1 MTSIIINNFYRALL
15 RIEEEEG
22 FSKYNAKTLAVRL
35 VDDLYPE
42 DGYIALEDDARGCLR
57 VHLDERFL
65 TRVREQI
72 AKGLNLKEA
81 TEEVGFKEEE
91 PRTQEVTVPTAEPEP
106 VKPADTKEIKVK
118 EVKPKLTK
126 EQKEAEKAAKEA
138 EKLAKAEKAAADK
151 ATKEAKAKADAE
163 AKEAKAKADAEA
175 KAAKEAKAKADADAK
190 AAKAAKEAKAKADAE
205 AKASEDTSDE
215 DIKKLKEAKP
225 AEPKKVAP
233 PKPKFVG
240 NMEKL
245 TPTHDKLFKK
255 VAADL
260 KIEPAAD
267 AKKKFLAQVNAL
279 DNKDFNAKKLEEHM
293 KEFFTPK
300 APETKDEEC
309 TEVEFKGKT
318 YWVNADGTV
327 YETEVQED
335 GSEIDVTKGKV
346 GMAYF
351 ADMEMPA

>member
-42 DGYIALEDDARGCLR
+42 DGYITLEDDPRGNFR
-57 VHLDERFL
+57 IHMNDTFLDRMKAD
-65 TRVREQI
+65 I
-72 AKGLNLKEA
+72 AKGLSISAALESH
-81 TEEVGFKEEE
+81 GLE
-91 PRTQEVTVPTAEPEP
+91 PDEKSKQVVTVPIAEPEP
-106 VKPADTKEIKVK
+106 VKAADTKEIKVK

-138 EKLAKAEKAAADK
+138 EKAAKAEKAAAD
-151 ATKEAKAKADAE
+151 
-163 AKEAKAKADAEA
+163 
-175 KAAKEAKAKADADAK
+175 
-190 AAKAAKEAKAKADAE
+190 KAAKEAKAKADAE
-205 AKASEDTSDE
+205 AKAAEDTSDE
-215 DIKKLKEAKP
+215 DIKKLKE

-260 KIEPAAD
+260 KVEMAAD

-293 KEFFTPK
+293 KAFFAPPP
-300 APETKDEEC
+300 PETKEEEC
-309 TEVEFKGKT
+309 SPVEYKGKS
-318 YWVNADGTV
+318 YWVSGDGTV
-327 YETEVQED
+327 YETQIQED
-335 GSEIDVTKGKV
+335 GEEIDKNVGKV

>member
-91 PRTQEVTVPTAEPEP
+91 PRKQEVTVPTAEPEP

-151 ATKEAKAKADAE
+151 A

-175 KAAKEAKAKADADAK
+175 KAAKEAKAKADA
-190 AAKAAKEAKAKADAE
+190 E
-205 AKASEDTSDE
+205 AKASEDTDDE
-215 DIKKLKEAKP
+215 DIKRLKEAKP

-293 KEFFTPK
+293 KAFFAPPP
-300 APETKDEEC
+300 PETKDEEC

-351 ADMEMPA
+351 ADMKMPA

>member
-42 DGYIALEDDARGCLR
+42 DGYIALEDDPRGNFR
-57 VHLDERFL
+57 IHMNDTFMD
-65 TRVREQI
+65 RVRADV
-72 AKGLNLKEA
+72 AKGLSISEAIEGMGLKPDEQA
-81 TEEVGFKEEE
+81 K
-91 PRTQEVTVPTAEPEP
+91 QEVMVPTAEPEP
-106 VKPADTKEIKVK
+106 VKPAEVKEVKVK

-138 EKLAKAEKAAADK
+138 EKVAKAEKAAADK
-151 ATKEAKAKADAE
+151 AAKEAKAKADAE

-175 KAAKEAKAKADADAK
+175 KAAKEAKAKADAES
-190 AAKAAKEAKAKADAE
+190 KAAKEAKANADA
-205 AKASEDTSDE
+205 
-215 DIKKLKEAKP
+215 EAKP

-260 KIEPAAD
+260 KVEPAAD

-293 KEFFTPK
+293 KAFFAPPP
-300 APETKDEEC
+300 PETKEDEC
-309 TEVEFKGKT
+309 TEVEYKGKT

-335 GSEIDVTKGKV
+335 GSEIDVKKGNV

>member
-42 DGYIALEDDARGCLR
+42 DGYITLEDDPRGNFR
-57 VHLDERFL
+57 IHMNDTFLDRMKAD
-65 TRVREQI
+65 I
-72 AKGLNLKEA
+72 AKGLSISAALESH
-81 TEEVGFKEEE
+81 GLE
-91 PRTQEVTVPTAEPEP
+91 PDEKSKQVVTVPIAEPEP
-106 VKPADTKEIKVK
+106 VKAADTKEIKVK

-138 EKLAKAEKAAADK
+138 EKAAKAEKAAADK
-151 ATKEAKAKADAE
+151 AAKEAKAKADAE
-163 AKEAKAKADAEA
+163 AKAAKAKADAEA
-175 KAAKEAKAKADADAK
+175 KAAKEAKAKADAEAK
-190 AAKAAKEAKAKADAE
+190 AA
-205 AKASEDTSDE
+205 EDTSDE
-215 DIKKLKEAKP
+215 DIKKLKE

-260 KIEPAAD
+260 KVEMAAD
-267 AKKKFLAQVNAL
+267 AKKKFLAQINAL

-293 KEFFTPK
+293 KAFFAPPP
-300 APETKDEEC
+300 PETKEEEC
-309 TEVEFKGKT
+309 SPVEYKGKS
-318 YWVNADGTV
+318 YWVSGDGTV
-327 YETEVQED
+327 YETQIQED
-335 GSEIDVTKGKV
+335 GEEIDKNVGKV

>member
-42 DGYIALEDDARGCLR
+42 DGYITLEDDPRGNFR
-57 VHLDERFL
+57 IHMNDTFLDRMKAD
-65 TRVREQI
+65 I
-72 AKGLNLKEA
+72 AKGLSISDALESH
-81 TEEVGFKEEE
+81 GLE
-91 PRTQEVTVPTAEPEP
+91 PDEKSKQVVTVPIAEPEP
-106 VKPADTKEIKVK
+106 VKAADTKEIKVK

-138 EKLAKAEKAAADK
+138 EKAAKAEKAAADK
-151 ATKEAKAKADAE
+151 AAKEAKAKADAE
-163 AKEAKAKADAEA
+163 AKAAKAKADAEA
-175 KAAKEAKAKADADAK
+175 KAAKEAKAKADA
-190 AAKAAKEAKAKADAE
+190 EAKA

-215 DIKKLKEAKP
+215 DIKKLKE

-260 KIEPAAD
+260 KVEMAAD

-293 KEFFTPK
+293 KAFFAPPP
-300 APETKDEEC
+300 PETKEEEC
-309 TEVEFKGKT
+309 SPVEYKGKS
-318 YWVNADGTV
+318 YWVSGDGTV
-327 YETEVQED
+327 YETQIQED
-335 GSEIDVTKGKV
+335 GEEIDKNVGKV

>member
-42 DGYIALEDDARGCLR
+42 DGYITLEDDPRGNFR
-57 VHLDERFL
+57 IHMNDTFMDRMKAD
-65 TRVREQI
+65 I
-72 AKGLNLKEA
+72 AKGLSISDALESHGLKPDEQA
-81 TEEVGFKEEE
+81 K
-91 PRTQEVTVPTAEPEP
+91 QEVALPVAEPEP
-106 VKPADTKEIKVK
+106 VKPDETKEIVVK

-126 EQKEAEKAAKEA
+126 EQKAAEKV
-138 EKLAKAEKAAADK
+138 AKAEKAAADK
-151 ATKEAKAKADAE
+151 AAKEAKAKADAEAKEAKKKADEEAKAAKAKADAE

-175 KAAKEAKAKADADAK
+175 KAAE
-190 AAKAAKEAKAKADAE
+190 
-205 AKASEDTSDE
+205 
-215 DIKKLKEAKP
+215 P
-225 AEPKKVAP
+225 EPKKVAA

-260 KIEPAAD
+260 KVEMAAD

-293 KEFFTPK
+293 KAFF
-300 APETKDEEC
+300 APPPPVTRDEEMWA
-309 TEVEFKGKT
+309 VDYKGKE
-318 YWVNADGTV
+318 YGVNDKGEVFEDTV
-327 YETEVQED
+327 LESGDIIAKNV
-335 GSEIDVTKGKV
+335 GKV

>member
-22 FSKYNAKTLAVRL
+22 FAKYTAKTLAVRL

-42 DGYIALEDDARGCLR
+42 DGYIALEDDPRGTLR
-57 VHLDERFL
+57 VHLDEKFMDRI
-65 TRVREQI
+65 REQI

-81 TEEVGFKEEE
+81 TEAVGFKKEDDK
-91 PRTQEVTVPTAEPEP
+91 QEATVPVAEPEP
-106 VKPADTKEIKVK
+106 VKPAETKEVVVK

-126 EQKEAEKAAKEA
+126 EQKEAEKQAKETAKAAKEA
-138 EKLAKAEKAAADK
+138 EKVAKAEKAVAD
-151 ATKEAKAKADAE
+151 
-163 AKEAKAKADAEA
+163 
-175 KAAKEAKAKADADAK
+175 
-190 AAKAAKEAKAKADAE
+190 KAAKEAKAKADAE
-205 AKASEDTSDE
+205 AKAVE
-215 DIKKLKEAKP
+215 P

-293 KEFFTPK
+293 KAFFSPPP
-300 APETKDEEC
+300 PEAKDEEMWL
-309 TEVEFKGKT
+309 VEYKGKE
-318 YWVNADGTV
+318 YGVNDKGEVFEDTV
-327 YETEVQED
+327 LESGETV
-335 GSEIDVTKGKV
+335 GKKVGNV

-351 ADMEMPA
+351 SEMEQPKD

>member
-42 DGYIALEDDARGCLR
+42 DGYITLEDDPRGNFR
-57 VHLDERFL
+57 IHMNDTFLDRMKAD
-65 TRVREQI
+65 I
-72 AKGLNLKEA
+72 AKGLSISEA
-81 TEEVGFKEEE
+81 LESHGIE
-91 PRTQEVTVPTAEPEP
+91 PDEKSKQVATVPIAEPEP

-118 EVKPKLTK
+118 EVKPKLSK

-151 ATKEAKAKADAE
+151 AAKEAKAKADAE
-163 AKEAKAKADAEA
+163 AKEAKKKADE
-175 KAAKEAKAKADADAK
+175 E
-190 AAKAAKEAKAKADAE
+190 AKAAKEAKAKADAE
-205 AKASEDTSDE
+205 AKAAKAAEDTSDE

-225 AEPKKVAP
+225 AEPKKAAP
-233 PKPKFVG
+233 AKPKFVG

-260 KIEPAAD
+260 NVELAAD

-293 KEFFTPK
+293 KAFFAP
-300 APETKDEEC
+300 APPETKEEEC
-309 TEVEFKGKT
+309 DPVEYKGKS
-318 YWVNADGTV
+318 YWVSANGTV

-335 GSEIDVTKGKV
+335 GEEIDKKVGMV

>member
-22 FSKYNAKTLAVRL
+22 FNKYTAKTLAVRL

-42 DGYIALEDDARGCLR
+42 DGYIMLEDDPRGNFR
-57 VHLDERFL
+57 IHMNDTFMDRM
-65 TRVREQI
+65 RADI
-72 AKGLNLKEA
+72 AKGLSISEALESHGLKPDEQA
-81 TEEVGFKEEE
+81 KQVVAL
-91 PRTQEVTVPTAEPEP
+91 PVAEPEP
-106 VKPADTKEIKVK
+106 VKPAETKEIVVK

-138 EKLAKAEKAAADK
+138 EKKAKAEKAAADK
-151 ATKEAKAKADAE
+151 AAKEAKAKADAE
-163 AKEAKAKADAEA
+163 AKEAKKKADE
-175 KAAKEAKAKADADAK
+175 
-190 AAKAAKEAKAKADAE
+190 AAKEAKAKADAE
-205 AKASEDTSDE
+205 AKTAE
-215 DIKKLKEAKP
+215 P

-233 PKPKFVG
+233 AKPKFVG

-260 KIEPAAD
+260 KVEPAAD

-293 KEFFTPK
+293 KAFFAPPP
-300 APETKDEEC
+300 PETKDMEC
-309 TEVEFKGKT
+309 TEVPYKGKT

-327 YETEVQED
+327 YETEIQED
-335 GSEIDVTKGKV
+335 GSEIDKTVGKV

-351 ADMEMPA
+351 ADMEVPA

>member
-42 DGYIALEDDARGCLR
+42 DGYITLEDDPRGNFR
-57 VHLDERFL
+57 IHMNDTFMDRMKAD
-65 TRVREQI
+65 I
-72 AKGLNLKEA
+72 AKGLSISDALESHGLKPDEQA
-81 TEEVGFKEEE
+81 K
-91 PRTQEVTVPTAEPEP
+91 QEVALPVAEPEP
-106 VKPADTKEIKVK
+106 VKPDETKEIVVK

-126 EQKEAEKAAKEA
+126 EQKAAEKA
-138 EKLAKAEKAAADK
+138 AKAEKAAADK
-151 ATKEAKAKADAE
+151 AAKEAKAKADAEAKEAKKKADEEAKAAKAKADAE

-175 KAAKEAKAKADADAK
+175 KAAE
-190 AAKAAKEAKAKADAE
+190 
-205 AKASEDTSDE
+205 
-215 DIKKLKEAKP
+215 P
-225 AEPKKVAP
+225 EPKKVAA

-260 KIEPAAD
+260 KVEPAAD

-293 KEFFTPK
+293 KAFFTPK
-300 APETKDEEC
+300 APETKEEEC
-309 TEVEFKGKT
+309 SPVDYKGKS
-318 YWVNADGTV
+318 YWVSGDGTV
-327 YETEVQED
+327 YETIVQED
-335 GSEIDVTKGKV
+335 GEEIDKNVGKV

>member
-42 DGYIALEDDARGCLR
+42 DGYITLEDDSRGNFR
-57 VHLDERFL
+57 IHMNDTFLDRMKAD
-65 TRVREQI
+65 I
-72 AKGLNLKEA
+72 AKGLSISEALESHGLKPDEQAKQEA
-81 TEEVGFKEEE
+81 V
-91 PRTQEVTVPTAEPEP
+91 VPTAEPEP
-106 VKPADTKEIKVK
+106 VKPAETKEIKVK

-138 EKLAKAEKAAADK
+138 EKVAKAEKAAADK
-151 ATKEAKAKADAE
+151 AAKEAKVKADAE
-163 AKEAKAKADAEA
+163 AKEAKVKADAEAKAAKEAKVKADAEA
-175 KAAKEAKAKADADAK
+175 KAAKEAKA
-190 AAKAAKEAKAKADAE
+190 
-205 AKASEDTSDE
+205 SEDTDDE
-215 DIKKLKEAKP
+215 DIKRLKEAKP
-225 AEPKKVAP
+225 AELKKVAP

-260 KIEPAAD
+260 KTEPAAD
-267 AKKKFLAQVNAL
+267 AKKKFLAAVNAL

-293 KEFFTPK
+293 KAFFAPPP
-300 APETKDEEC
+300 PETKEEEEC
-309 TEVEFKGKT
+309 SPVDYKGKS
-318 YWVNADGTV
+318 YWVSGDGTV
-327 YETEVQED
+327 YETIMQED
-335 GSEIDVTKGKV
+335 GEEIDKNVGKV

>member
-42 DGYIALEDDARGCLR
+42 DGYITLEDDPRGNFR
-57 VHLDERFL
+57 IHMNDTFLDRMKAD
-65 TRVREQI
+65 I
-72 AKGLNLKEA
+72 AKGLSISDALESH
-81 TEEVGFKEEE
+81 GLE
-91 PRTQEVTVPTAEPEP
+91 PDEKSKQVVTVPIAEPEP
-106 VKPADTKEIKVK
+106 VKAADTKEIKVK

-138 EKLAKAEKAAADK
+138 EKAAKEAEKAAKAEKAAADK
-151 ATKEAKAKADAE
+151 AAKEAKAKADAE
-163 AKEAKAKADAEA
+163 AKAAKAKADAEA
-175 KAAKEAKAKADADAK
+175 KAAKEAKAKADA
-190 AAKAAKEAKAKADAE
+190 EAKA

-215 DIKKLKEAKP
+215 DIKKLKE

-260 KIEPAAD
+260 KVEMAAD

-293 KEFFTPK
+293 KAFFAPPP
-300 APETKDEEC
+300 PETKEEEC
-309 TEVEFKGKT
+309 SPVEYKGKS
-318 YWVNADGTV
+318 YWVSGDGTV
-327 YETEVQED
+327 YETQIQED
-335 GSEIDVTKGKV
+335 GEEIDKNVGKV

>member
-42 DGYIALEDDARGCLR
+42 DGYIALDDDPRGNFR
-57 VHLDERFL
+57 IHMNDTFLDRMKAD
-65 TRVREQI
+65 I
-72 AKGLNLKEA
+72 AKGLSISEA
-81 TEEVGFKEEE
+81 LESHGIE
-91 PRTQEVTVPTAEPEP
+91 PDEKSKQVATVPIAEPEP

-118 EVKPKLTK
+118 EVKPKLSK

-151 ATKEAKAKADAE
+151 AAKEAKAKADAE
-163 AKEAKAKADAEA
+163 AKEAKKKADE
-175 KAAKEAKAKADADAK
+175 E
-190 AAKAAKEAKAKADAE
+190 AKAAKEAKAKADAE
-205 AKASEDTSDE
+205 AKAAKAAEDTSDE

-225 AEPKKVAP
+225 AEPKKAAP
-233 PKPKFVG
+233 AKPKFVG

-260 KIEPAAD
+260 NVELAAD

-293 KEFFTPK
+293 KAFFAP
-300 APETKDEEC
+300 APPETKEEEC
-309 TEVEFKGKT
+309 DPVEYKGKS
-318 YWVNADGTV
+318 YWVSANGTV

-335 GSEIDVTKGKV
+335 GEEIDKKVGMV

>member
-42 DGYIALEDDARGCLR
+42 DGYITLEDDPRGNFR
-57 VHLDERFL
+57 IHMNDTFLDRMKAD
-65 TRVREQI
+65 I
-72 AKGLNLKEA
+72 AKGLSITEA
-81 TEEVGFKEEE
+81 LESHGLE
-91 PRTQEVTVPTAEPEP
+91 PDEKSKQVVTVPIAEPEP
-106 VKPADTKEIKVK
+106 VKPAETKEIKVK

-126 EQKEAEKAAKEA
+126 EQKEAEK
-138 EKLAKAEKAAADK
+138 LAKAEKAAADK
-151 ATKEAKAKADAE
+151 AAKEAKAKADAE
-163 AKEAKAKADAEA
+163 AKEAKKKADE
-175 KAAKEAKAKADADAK
+175 E
-190 AAKAAKEAKAKADAE
+190 AKAAKEAKAKADAE
-205 AKASEDTSDE
+205 AKVAE
-215 DIKKLKEAKP
+215 P
-225 AEPKKVAP
+225 EPKKVAP

-260 KIEPAAD
+260 KVEVAAD

-293 KEFFTPK
+293 KAFFTPPP
-300 APETKDEEC
+300 PETKEMEC
-309 TEVEFKGKT
+309 TEVEYKGKT

-335 GSEIDVTKGKV
+335 GSEIDVKKGNV

>member
-15 RIEEEEG
+15 RIEEEGG
-22 FSKYNAKTLAVRL
+22 FAKYTAKTLAVRL

-42 DGYIALEDDARGCLR
+42 DGYIALEDDPRGTLR
-57 VHLDERFL
+57 VHLDEKFMDRI
-65 TRVREQI
+65 REQI

-81 TEEVGFKEEE
+81 TEAVGFKKEDDK
-91 PRTQEVTVPTAEPEP
+91 QEATVPVAEPEP
-106 VKPADTKEIKVK
+106 VKPAETKEVVVK

-126 EQKEAEKAAKEA
+126 EQKEAEKQAKEA
-138 EKLAKAEKAAADK
+138 AKAAKLAE
-151 ATKEAKAKADAE
+151 
-163 AKEAKAKADAEA
+163 KEAKAKADAEA
-175 KAAKEAKAKADADAK
+175 KAAKEAKAKADAEAK
-190 AAKAAKEAKAKADAE
+190 AAE
-205 AKASEDTSDE
+205 
-215 DIKKLKEAKP
+215 P
-225 AEPKKVAP
+225 AEPKKAAP
-233 PKPKFVG
+233 AKPKFVG

-260 KIEPAAD
+260 KVEVAAD

-293 KEFFTPK
+293 KAFFAPPP
-300 APETKDEEC
+300 PETKNEEC

-318 YWVNADGTV
+318 YWVNSEGTV
-327 YETEVQED
+327 YETEIQED
-335 GSEIDVTKGKV
+335 GEEIDRVKGKV

>member
-42 DGYIALEDDARGCLR
+42 DGYITLEDDPRGNFR
-57 VHLDERFL
+57 IHMNDTFMDRMKAD
-65 TRVREQI
+65 I
-72 AKGLNLKEA
+72 AKGLSISDALESHGLKPDEQA
-81 TEEVGFKEEE
+81 K
-91 PRTQEVTVPTAEPEP
+91 QEVALPVAEPEP
-106 VKPADTKEIKVK
+106 VKPDETKEIVVK

-126 EQKEAEKAAKEA
+126 EQKAAEKA
-138 EKLAKAEKAAADK
+138 AKAEKAAADK
-151 ATKEAKAKADAE
+151 AAKEAKAKADAEAKEAKKKADEEAKEAKAKADAE
-163 AKEAKAKADAEA
+163 AKEAKAKADAES
-175 KAAKEAKAKADADAK
+175 KAAE
-190 AAKAAKEAKAKADAE
+190 
-205 AKASEDTSDE
+205 
-215 DIKKLKEAKP
+215 P
-225 AEPKKVAP
+225 EPKKVAA

-260 KIEPAAD
+260 KVEMAAD

-293 KEFFTPK
+293 KAFFTPK
-300 APETKDEEC
+300 APETKEEEC
-309 TEVEFKGKT
+309 SPVDYKGKS
-318 YWVNADGTV
+318 YWVSGDGTV
-327 YETEVQED
+327 YETIVQED
-335 GSEIDVTKGKV
+335 GEEIDKNVGKV

>member
-42 DGYIALEDDARGCLR
+42 DGYITLEDDPRGCLR

-65 TRVREQI
+65 SRVREQI

-126 EQKEAEKAAKEA
+126 EQKEAEK
-138 EKLAKAEKAAADK
+138 LAKAEKAVADK
-151 ATKEAKAKADAE
+151 AAKEAKAKADAE
-163 AKEAKAKADAEA
+163 AKEAKKKADE
-175 KAAKEAKAKADADAK
+175 E
-190 AAKAAKEAKAKADAE
+190 AKAAKEAKAKADAE
-205 AKASEDTSDE
+205 AKVAE
-215 DIKKLKEAKP
+215 P
-225 AEPKKVAP
+225 EPKKVAP

-260 KIEPAAD
+260 KVEVAAD

-293 KEFFTPK
+293 KAFFAPPP
-300 APETKDEEC
+300 PETKEEEC
-309 TEVEFKGKT
+309 SPVEYKGKS
-318 YWVNADGTV
+318 YWVSGDGTV
-327 YETEVQED
+327 YETQIQED
-335 GSEIDVTKGKV
+335 GEEIDKNVGKV

>member
-42 DGYIALEDDARGCLR
+42 DGYIALDDDPRGNFR
-57 VHLDERFL
+57 IHMNDTFLDRMKAD
-65 TRVREQI
+65 I
-72 AKGLNLKEA
+72 AKGLSISEA
-81 TEEVGFKEEE
+81 LESHGIE
-91 PRTQEVTVPTAEPEP
+91 PDEKSKQVATVPVAEPEP
-106 VKPADTKEIKVK
+106 ASDVKEIKVK

-126 EQKEAEKAAKEA
+126 EQKEAEKAAKAAEKAAKEA
-138 EKLAKAEKAAADK
+138 EKAAKAEKAAADK
-151 ATKEAKAKADAE
+151 AAKEAKAKADAE
-163 AKEAKAKADAEA
+163 AKEAKKKADEEA
-175 KAAKEAKAKADADAK
+175 KAAKEAKAA
-190 AAKAAKEAKAKADAE
+190 
-205 AKASEDTSDE
+205 EDTSDE

-225 AEPKKVAP
+225 AEPKKVAA

-260 KIEPAAD
+260 NVELAAD
-267 AKKKFLAQVNAL
+267 AKKKFLAQINAL

-300 APETKDEEC
+300 APETKELVC
-309 TEVEFKGKT
+309 TEVEYKGKS

-335 GSEIDVTKGKV
+335 GSEIDKVVGKV

-351 ADMEMPA
+351 ADMEMPAE

>member
-1 MTSIIINNFYRALL
+1 
-15 RIEEEEG
+15 
-22 FSKYNAKTLAVRL
+22 
-35 VDDLYPE
+35 
-42 DGYIALEDDARGCLR
+42 
-57 VHLDERFL
+57 
-65 TRVREQI
+65 
-72 AKGLNLKEA
+72 
-81 TEEVGFKEEE
+81 
-91 PRTQEVTVPTAEPEP
+91 
-106 VKPADTKEIKVK
+106 
-118 EVKPKLTK
+118 
-126 EQKEAEKAAKEA
+126 
-138 EKLAKAEKAAADK
+138 
-151 ATKEAKAKADAE
+151 
-163 AKEAKAKADAEA
+163 
-175 KAAKEAKAKADADAK
+175 
-190 AAKAAKEAKAKADAE
+190 
-205 AKASEDTSDE
+205 
-215 DIKKLKEAKP
+215 
-225 AEPKKVAP
+225 VAP

-293 KEFFTPK
+293 KAFFAPPP
-300 APETKDEEC
+300 PETKDEEC

-351 ADMEMPA
+351 ADMKMPA

>member
-65 TRVREQI
+65 SRVREQI

-91 PRTQEVTVPTAEPEP
+91 PRKQEVTVPTAEPEP

-151 ATKEAKAKADAE
+151 AAKEAKAKADAE

-175 KAAKEAKAKADADAK
+175 KAAKEAKAKADA
-190 AAKAAKEAKAKADAE
+190 EAKA

-260 KIEPAAD
+260 NVEMAAD

-300 APETKDEEC
+300 APETKEEEC
-309 TEVEFKGKT
+309 SPVDYKGKS
-318 YWVNADGTV
+318 YWVSGDGTV
-327 YETEVQED
+327 YETIVQED
-335 GSEIDVTKGKV
+335 GSEIDKNVGKV

>member
-65 TRVREQI
+65 SRVREQI

-91 PRTQEVTVPTAEPEP
+91 PRKQEVTVPTAEPEP

-151 ATKEAKAKADAE
+151 AAKEAKAKADAE
-163 AKEAKAKADAEA
+163 AKVAKAKADAEA
-175 KAAKEAKAKADADAK
+175 KAAKEAN
-190 AAKAAKEAKAKADAE
+190 
-205 AKASEDTSDE
+205 ASEDTSDE
-215 DIKKLKEAKP
+215 DIKKLKE

-309 TEVEFKGKT
+309 TSVEYKGKS

-327 YETEVQED
+327 YETEIQED

>member
-42 DGYIALEDDARGCLR
+42 DGYITLEDDPRGNFR
-57 VHLDERFL
+57 IHMNDTFLDRMKAD
-65 TRVREQI
+65 I
-72 AKGLNLKEA
+72 AKGLSISDALESH
-81 TEEVGFKEEE
+81 GLE
-91 PRTQEVTVPTAEPEP
+91 PDEKSKQVVTVPIAEPEP
-106 VKPADTKEIKVK
+106 VKAADTKEIKVK

-126 EQKEAEKAAKEA
+126 EQKEAEKAAK
-138 EKLAKAEKAAADK
+138 AEKAAADK
-151 ATKEAKAKADAE
+151 AAKEAKAKADAE
-163 AKEAKAKADAEA
+163 AKAAKAKADAEA
-175 KAAKEAKAKADADAK
+175 KAAKEAKAKADA
-190 AAKAAKEAKAKADAE
+190 EAKA

-215 DIKKLKEAKP
+215 DIKKLKE

-260 KIEPAAD
+260 KVEMAAD

-293 KEFFTPK
+293 KAFFAPPP
-300 APETKDEEC
+300 PETKEEEC
-309 TEVEFKGKT
+309 SPVEYKGKS
-318 YWVNADGTV
+318 YWVSGDGTV
-327 YETEVQED
+327 YETQIQED
-335 GSEIDVTKGKV
+335 GEEIDKNVGKV

>member
-106 VKPADTKEIKVK
+106 VKPTDTKEIKVK

-138 EKLAKAEKAAADK
+138 EKVAKAEKAAADK
-151 ATKEAKAKADAE
+151 AAKEAKAKADAE

-175 KAAKEAKAKADADAK
+175 KEAKAKADAEAK
-190 AAKAAKEAKAKADAE
+190 TAKEAKAKADAE
-205 AKASEDTSDE
+205 AKAAKASEDTDDE
-215 DIKKLKEAKP
+215 DIKRLKEAKP

-293 KEFFTPK
+293 KTFF
-300 APETKDEEC
+300 APPPAETKDEEC

-335 GSEIDVTKGKV
+335 GEEIDVKKGNV

-351 ADMEMPA
+351 ADMKMPA

>member
-91 PRTQEVTVPTAEPEP
+91 PRKQEVTVPTAEPEP

-151 ATKEAKAKADAE
+151 A

-175 KAAKEAKAKADADAK
+175 KAAKEAKAKADA
-190 AAKAAKEAKAKADAE
+190 EAKA
-205 AKASEDTSDE
+205 AKASEDTDDE
-215 DIKKLKEAKP
+215 DIKRLKEAKP

-293 KEFFTPK
+293 KAFFAPPP
-300 APETKDEEC
+300 PETKDEEC

-351 ADMEMPA
+351 ADMKMPA